1 MYQLTREQLL
11 KDLHQAFKDASKHK
25 RNKSYVKRFAK
36 NLDKNLEELCDEL
49 WERRYAARACQRFVV
64 FYPKVREVFAADFRD
79 RIVHHLYYNYTHELY
94 ERTFIQDTYSCIP
107 ERGTHYGIDRLEQHI
122 RQESLNYSEVCYVL
136 KLDIS
141 GYFMHIQRERL
152 LEIALDSLKQMSRHR
167 ILKRVPVRWGDRLDM
182 DFLEYMTREITLL
195 DPAENCYIMGDP
207 ANLDMVPFGKK
218 ITDVPKGCGLPIGN
232 LTSQEFSNVYL
243 NLLDQYIKQELKC
256 KHYGRYVDDLYIV
269 SCDKKWLL
277 SLVPKIEKFLQDML
291 GLSLQKGKTRI
302 YKVQEGV
309 PFLGAFLKPGR
320 RYIENKSLHNMYV
333 KMDEM
338 VKNLPSNP
346 MERAERLNASLNSYM
361 GVLGH
366 YHSYNIRRDMMNR
379 YGLSDFGIFSLDM
392 KKFRAFEPLRLPEVS
407 IEDFHF
413 EFEKEDWGLNL
424 DIDFDPTDLD
434 SYLNVDTSDWEEV
447 SWNDLD
453 LVEVR

>member
-11 KDLHQAFKDASKHK
+11 KDLYQAFKDASKHK

-79 RIVHHLYYNYTHELY
+79 RIVHHLYYNYTHELF

-122 RQESLNYSEVCYVL
+122 RQESLNYSELCYVL

-232 LTSQEFSNVYL
+232 LTSQEYSNVYL

-277 SLVPKIEKFLQDML
+277 SLVPKIEKFLLNVL

-302 YKVQEGV
+302 YKAQEGV

-320 RYIENKSLHNMYV
+320 RYIENKSLYNMYV

-366 YHSYNIRRDMMNR
+366 YRSYNIRHDMMER
-379 YGLSDFGIFSLDM
+379 YGLSDYGMFSLDM
-392 KKFRAFEPLRLPEVS
+392 KKFRAFEPLRLPEITS
-407 IEDFHF
+407 EDFHF
-413 EFEKEDWGLNL
+413 DFEKEDWGLDL